1 MNFVHTY
8 LLYSSVFLSR
18 DEDSSKNSFNSIT
31 SPSRISSIEASMQRL
46 SSRPSLSR
54 PSSLIR
60 AGRLW
65 CMRLP
70 PLFSRWRATVASHQR
85 DFFKMVKHLI
95 ELIES
100 MYTYYNSLLLCT
112 YIFNLQNS
120 ILSNVS
126 LYTLDISA
134 IILPSRDSPD
144 KVYPLR
150 PLLPSQIFLPSWEK
164 SRQISSVDKS
174 SPKNQS
180 TGEDYLDRELRNEGT
195 RKHFY
200 PHPLTG
206 KQNPK
211 ASLNNDQ
218 PNQSSRQ
225 PSRRDPETRQKQPMY
240 PLSNHPRVPSPS
252 LYTLDRFPLPL
263 DDRFESRFTA
273 ATATRASP
281 SLVFQITKKA
291 SKIAFVHRAWVD
303 VTGLQK
309 RGGQKNA
316 GMRFYRLFPALV
328 ASEINS
334 LLPFFFRSKGL
345 RSPLFNKLVISGSV
359 RGTDRAMMNRP

>member
-65 CMRLP
+65 YMRLP

-100 MYTYYNSLLLCT
+100 MYTYYNSLLLCA

-126 LYTLDISA
+126 LYILDISA
-134 IILPSRDSPD
+134 IMLPSRDSPN

-150 PLLPSQIFLPSWEK
+150 PTSCLPNLPSL
-164 SRQISSVDKS
+164 
-174 SPKNQS
+174 
-180 TGEDYLDRELRNEGT
+180 LRE
-195 RKHFY
+195 
-200 PHPLTG
+200 
-206 KQNPK
+206 
-211 ASLNNDQ
+211 
-218 PNQSSRQ
+218 
-225 PSRRDPETRQKQPMY
+225 
-240 PLSNHPRVPSPS
+240 
-252 LYTLDRFPLPL
+252 
-263 DDRFESRFTA
+263 
-273 ATATRASP
+273 
-281 SLVFQITKKA
+281 
-291 SKIAFVHRAWVD
+291 
-303 VTGLQK
+303 
-309 RGGQKNA
+309 
-316 GMRFYRLFPALV
+316 V
-328 ASEINS
+328 ASN
-334 LLPFFFRSKGL
+334 LFRW
-345 RSPLFNKLVISGSV
+345 
-359 RGTDRAMMNRP
+359 

>member
-1 MNFVHTY
+1 M
-8 LLYSSVFLSR
+8 LIYSIYKIPFSLTFL
-18 DEDSSKNSFNSIT
+18 
-31 SPSRISSIEASMQRL
+31 
-46 SSRPSLSR
+46 
-54 PSSLIR
+54 
-60 AGRLW
+60 
-65 CMRLP
+65 
-70 PLFSRWRATVASHQR
+70 
-85 DFFKMVKHLI
+85 
-95 ELIES
+95 
-100 MYTYYNSLLLCT
+100 
-112 YIFNLQNS
+112 YIFLIYLQLCFRLEIHQIKY
-120 ILSNVS
+120 ILS
-126 LYTLDISA
+126 D
-134 IILPSRDSPD
+134 
-144 KVYPLR
+144 
-150 PLLPSQIFLPSWEK
+150 PLLASQIFLPSWEK

-316 GMRFYRLFPALV
+316 GMRFYRLFPAL
-328 ASEINS
+328 
-334 LLPFFFRSKGL
+334 LPKLIRYFRSSSDRKGFV
-345 RSPLFNKLVISGSV
+345 PLSLINLLYPARCVEPIEPWWI
-359 RGTDRAMMNRP
+359 DLNNDCHHE